1 MGACV
6 CVCVCV
12 CVCARADT
20 CVCVRFVCTRVQLFC
35 MALHGVVRLLCP
47 VASVHVHVC
56 IGAVV
61 VSERVLVRV
70 LVLVCEMTFVLIAM
84 PALTCSLVQSLP
96 GWMPR
101 LRHNTQE

>member
-1 MGACV
+1 MCACV
-6 CVCVCV
+6 CVYAC
-12 CVCARADT
+12 ADT
-20 CVCVRFVCTRVQLFC
+20 CVSRAFCSHTCAVVLHRV
-35 MALHGVVRLLCP
+35 GVVRLLCP
-47 VASVHVHVC
+47 VASANVHVC

-61 VSERVLVRV
+61 VSEHVLVRV

-84 PALTCSLVQSLP
+84 PALTCTLVQSLP